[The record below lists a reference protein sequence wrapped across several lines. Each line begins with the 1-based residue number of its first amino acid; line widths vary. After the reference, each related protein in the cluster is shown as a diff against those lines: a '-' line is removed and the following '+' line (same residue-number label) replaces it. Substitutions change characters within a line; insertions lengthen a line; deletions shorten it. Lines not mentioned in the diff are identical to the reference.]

1 MISTSLTLRCIGRRA
16 DTHDVTSWQFVATEG
31 TLPAVLAGQCVTL
44 HTEID
49 GKPQC
54 RAYTLSS
61 SPQDPFWQVTIKDVG
76 LVSHHLHQTLQL
88 GDEIRVDGPFGDFNL
103 AVLHCERPLLLSAGS
118 GITPMWAMLRDELAK
133 RPNADIRFIH
143 SARSPEDVIFAS
155 DLAALAEAHAGV
167 RHALVLEQ
175 APAAYP
181 WVGRLTPAMLRELAP
196 DLLARHVYLCG
207 PAPYMAAV
215 CTMLAELGLPAE
227 QLHQESFG
235 LPAGTSSTAPVA
247 AGSDHFWLTLKK
259 ERQEGEDTAG
269 PDPAGCAG
277 GGRRNHGGR
286 LPRRCV
292 RGLPLHHG
300 RGDRASERDDAECA
314 GSGARRRAGLL
325 LHHQRGCQRRLL
337 RGVIGIPSFSRAGRA
352 GRL

>member
-54 RAYTLSS
+54 RGYTLSS

-103 AVLHCERPLLLSAGS
+103 AVLPCERPLLLSAGS

-133 RPNADIRFIH
+133 RPDADIRFIH

-181 WVGRLTPAMLRELAP
+181 WVGRLTPDMLRELAP

-259 ERQEGEDTAG
+259 SGKKVKILPGQTLLAALEGAGETMVAACRAGVCGACRCTTEGEIERQSVMTLSAQDLE
-269 PDPAGCAG
+269 
-277 GGRRNHGGR
+277 
-286 LPRRCV
+286 
-292 RGLPLHHG
+292 RGVALACSCTI
-300 RGDRASERDDAECA
+300 RGDVSVDY
-314 GSGARRRAGLL
+314 
-325 LHHQRGCQRRLL
+325 
-337 RGVIGIPSFSRAGRA
+337 
-352 GRL
+352 

>member
-175 APAAYP
+175 APAAHL
-181 WVGRLTPAMLRELAP
+181 WVGRLTPAMLSELAP

-259 ERQEGEDTAG
+259 SGKKVKILPGQTLLAALEGAGETMVAACRAGVCGACRCTTEGEIERQSVMTLSAQDLE
-269 PDPAGCAG
+269 
-277 GGRRNHGGR
+277 
-286 LPRRCV
+286 
-292 RGLPLHHG
+292 RGVALACSCTI
-300 RGDRASERDDAECA
+300 RGDVSVDY
-314 GSGARRRAGLL
+314 
-325 LHHQRGCQRRLL
+325 
-337 RGVIGIPSFSRAGRA
+337 
-352 GRL
+352 

>member
-143 SARSPEDVIFAS
+143 SARSPDDVIFAD

-259 ERQEGEDTAG
+259 SGKKVKILPGQTLLAALEGAGETMVAACRAGVCGACRCTTEGEIERQSVMTLSAQDLE
-269 PDPAGCAG
+269 
-277 GGRRNHGGR
+277 
-286 LPRRCV
+286 
-292 RGLPLHHG
+292 RGVALACSCTI
-300 RGDRASERDDAECA
+300 RGDVSVDY
-314 GSGARRRAGLL
+314 
-325 LHHQRGCQRRLL
+325 
-337 RGVIGIPSFSRAGRA
+337 
-352 GRL
+352 

>member
-259 ERQEGEDTAG
+259 SGKKVKILPGQTLLAALEGAGETIVAACRAGVCGACRCTTEGEIERQSVMTLSAQDLE
-269 PDPAGCAG
+269 
-277 GGRRNHGGR
+277 
-286 LPRRCV
+286 
-292 RGLPLHHG
+292 RGVALACSCTI
-300 RGDRASERDDAECA
+300 RGDVSVDY
-314 GSGARRRAGLL
+314 
-325 LHHQRGCQRRLL
+325 
-337 RGVIGIPSFSRAGRA
+337 
-352 GRL
+352 

>member
-103 AVLHCERPLLLSAGS
+103 AVLPCERPLLLSAGS

-133 RPNADIRFIH
+133 RPDADIRFIH
-143 SARSPEDVIFAS
+143 SARSPEDVIFA
-155 DLAALAEAHAGV
+155 DELAALAEAHAGV

-259 ERQEGEDTAG
+259 SGKKVKILPGQTLLAALEGAGETMVAACRAGVCGACRCTTEGEIERQSVMTLSAQDLESGVALACSCTI
-269 PDPAGCAG
+269 
-277 GGRRNHGGR
+277 
-286 LPRRCV
+286 
-292 RGLPLHHG
+292 
-300 RGDRASERDDAECA
+300 RGDVSVDY
-314 GSGARRRAGLL
+314 
-325 LHHQRGCQRRLL
+325 
-337 RGVIGIPSFSRAGRA
+337 
-352 GRL
+352 

>member
-16 DTHDVTSWQFVATEG
+16 DTHDVTSWQFVVTEG

-103 AVLHCERPLLLSAGS
+103 AVLPCERPLLLSAGS

-133 RPNADIRFIH
+133 RPDADIRFIH
-143 SARSPEDVIFAS
+143 SARSPEDVIFAD
-155 DLAALAEAHAGV
+155 DLTVLAEAHAGV

-181 WVGRLTPAMLRELAP
+181 WVGRLTPDMLRELAP

-259 ERQEGEDTAG
+259 SGKKVKILPGQTLLAALEGAGETMVAACRAGVCGACRCTTEGEIERQSVMTLSAQDLE
-269 PDPAGCAG
+269 
-277 GGRRNHGGR
+277 
-286 LPRRCV
+286 
-292 RGLPLHHG
+292 RGVALACSCTI
-300 RGDRASERDDAECA
+300 RGDVSVDY
-314 GSGARRRAGLL
+314 
-325 LHHQRGCQRRLL
+325 
-337 RGVIGIPSFSRAGRA
+337 
-352 GRL
+352 

>member
-181 WVGRLTPAMLRELAP
+181 WVGRHTPAMLRELAP

-259 ERQEGEDTAG
+259 SGKKVKILPGQTLLAALEGAGETMVAACRAGVCGACRCTTEGEIERQSVMTLSAQDLE
-269 PDPAGCAG
+269 
-277 GGRRNHGGR
+277 
-286 LPRRCV
+286 
-292 RGLPLHHG
+292 RGVALACSCTI
-300 RGDRASERDDAECA
+300 RGDVSVDY
-314 GSGARRRAGLL
+314 
-325 LHHQRGCQRRLL
+325 
-337 RGVIGIPSFSRAGRA
+337 
-352 GRL
+352 

>member
-259 ERQEGEDTAG
+259 SGKKVKILPGQTLLAAREGAGETMMAACRAGVCGACRCTTEGEIERQSVMTLSAQDLENGVALACSCTA
-269 PDPAGCAG
+269 
-277 GGRRNHGGR
+277 
-286 LPRRCV
+286 
-292 RGLPLHHG
+292 
-300 RGDRASERDDAECA
+300 RGDVSLEY
-314 GSGARRRAGLL
+314 
-325 LHHQRGCQRRLL
+325 
-337 RGVIGIPSFSRAGRA
+337 
-352 GRL
+352 

>member
-181 WVGRLTPAMLRELAP
+181 WVGRLTPAMLRELVP

-259 ERQEGEDTAG
+259 SGKKVKILPGQTLLAALEGAGETMVAACRAGVCGACRCTTEGEIERQSVMTLSAQDLESGVALACSCTI
-269 PDPAGCAG
+269 
-277 GGRRNHGGR
+277 
-286 LPRRCV
+286 
-292 RGLPLHHG
+292 
-300 RGDRASERDDAECA
+300 RGDVSVDY
-314 GSGARRRAGLL
+314 
-325 LHHQRGCQRRLL
+325 
-337 RGVIGIPSFSRAGRA
+337 
-352 GRL
+352 

>member
-103 AVLHCERPLLLSAGS
+103 AVLPCERPLLLSAGS

-167 RHALVLEQ
+167 RYALVLEQ

-181 WVGRLTPAMLRELAP
+181 WVGRLTPDMLRELAP

-215 CTMLAELGLPAE
+215 CTMLAELGLPAA

-259 ERQEGEDTAG
+259 SGKKVKILPGQTLLAALEGAGETMMAACRAGVCGACRCTTEGEIERQSVMTLSAQDLE
-269 PDPAGCAG
+269 
-277 GGRRNHGGR
+277 
-286 LPRRCV
+286 
-292 RGLPLHHG
+292 RGVALACSCTI
-300 RGDRASERDDAECA
+300 RGDVSVDY
-314 GSGARRRAGLL
+314 
-325 LHHQRGCQRRLL
+325 
-337 RGVIGIPSFSRAGRA
+337 
-352 GRL
+352 

>member
-235 LPAGTSSTAPVA
+235 LPAGTSRTAPVE

-259 ERQEGEDTAG
+259 SGKKVKILPGQTLLAALEGAGETMVAACRAGVCGACRCTTEGEIERQSVMTLSAQDLE
-269 PDPAGCAG
+269 
-277 GGRRNHGGR
+277 
-286 LPRRCV
+286 
-292 RGLPLHHG
+292 RGVALACSCTI
-300 RGDRASERDDAECA
+300 RGDVSVDY
-314 GSGARRRAGLL
+314 
-325 LHHQRGCQRRLL
+325 
-337 RGVIGIPSFSRAGRA
+337 
-352 GRL
+352 

>member
-133 RPNADIRFIH
+133 RPDADIRFIH

-259 ERQEGEDTAG
+259 SGKKVKILPGQTLLAALEGAGETMVAACRAGVCGACRCTTEGEIERQSVMTLSAQDLE
-269 PDPAGCAG
+269 
-277 GGRRNHGGR
+277 
-286 LPRRCV
+286 
-292 RGLPLHHG
+292 RGVALACSCTI
-300 RGDRASERDDAECA
+300 RGDVSVDY
-314 GSGARRRAGLL
+314 
-325 LHHQRGCQRRLL
+325 
-337 RGVIGIPSFSRAGRA
+337 
-352 GRL
+352 

>member
-103 AVLHCERPLLLSAGS
+103 AVLPCERPLLLSAGS

-181 WVGRLTPAMLRELAP
+181 WVGRLTPAMLRELVP

-259 ERQEGEDTAG
+259 SGKKVKILPGQTLLAALEGAGETMVAACRAGVCGACRCTTEGEIERQSVMTLSAQ
-269 PDPAGCAG
+269 DPE
-277 GGRRNHGGR
+277 
-286 LPRRCV
+286 
-292 RGLPLHHG
+292 RGVALACSCTI
-300 RGDRASERDDAECA
+300 RGDVSVDY
-314 GSGARRRAGLL
+314 
-325 LHHQRGCQRRLL
+325 
-337 RGVIGIPSFSRAGRA
+337 
-352 GRL
+352 

>member
-76 LVSHHLHQTLQL
+76 LVSNHLHQTLQL

-103 AVLHCERPLLLSAGS
+103 AVLPCERPLLLSAGS

-133 RPNADIRFIH
+133 RPDADIRFIH

-259 ERQEGEDTAG
+259 SGKKVKILPGQTLLAALEGAGETMVAACRAGVCGACRCTTEGEIERQSVMTLSAQDLE
-269 PDPAGCAG
+269 
-277 GGRRNHGGR
+277 
-286 LPRRCV
+286 
-292 RGLPLHHG
+292 RGVALACSCTI
-300 RGDRASERDDAECA
+300 RGDVSVDY
-314 GSGARRRAGLL
+314 
-325 LHHQRGCQRRLL
+325 
-337 RGVIGIPSFSRAGRA
+337 
-352 GRL
+352 

>member
-196 DLLARHVYLCG
+196 ALLARHVYLCG

-259 ERQEGEDTAG
+259 SGKKVKILPGQTLLAALEGAGETMVAACRAGVCGACRCTTEGEIERQSVMTLSAQDLE
-269 PDPAGCAG
+269 
-277 GGRRNHGGR
+277 
-286 LPRRCV
+286 
-292 RGLPLHHG
+292 RGVALACSCTI
-300 RGDRASERDDAECA
+300 RGDVSVDY
-314 GSGARRRAGLL
+314 
-325 LHHQRGCQRRLL
+325 
-337 RGVIGIPSFSRAGRA
+337 
-352 GRL
+352 

>member
-16 DTHDVTSWQFVATEG
+16 DTHDVTSWQFAATEG

-259 ERQEGEDTAG
+259 SGKKVKILPGQTLLAALEGAGETMVAACRAGVCGACRCTTEGEIERQSVMTLSPQDLESGVALACSCTA
-269 PDPAGCAG
+269 
-277 GGRRNHGGR
+277 
-286 LPRRCV
+286 
-292 RGLPLHHG
+292 
-300 RGDRASERDDAECA
+300 RGDV
-314 GSGARRRAGLL
+314 GLDY
-325 LHHQRGCQRRLL
+325 
-337 RGVIGIPSFSRAGRA
+337 
-352 GRL
+352 

>member
-1 MISTSLTLRCIGRRA
+1 MTSTSLSLRCIARRA
-16 DTHDVTSWQFVATEG
+16 ETHDVASWQFEPLAG
-31 TLPAVLAGQCVTL
+31 DLPSVLAGQCVTL
-44 HTEID
+44 HTMID
-49 GKPQC
+49 GQPHC

-76 LVSHHLHQTLQL
+76 LVSHHLHQSLQV
-88 GDEIRVDGPFGDFNL
+88 GDEIRVDGPFGDFHL
-103 AVLHCERPLLLSAGS
+103 TALPCERPLLLSAGS

-259 ERQEGEDTAG
+259 SGKKVKILPGQTLLAALEGAGETMVAACRAGVCGACRCTTEGEIERQSVMTLSAQDLE
-269 PDPAGCAG
+269 
-277 GGRRNHGGR
+277 
-286 LPRRCV
+286 
-292 RGLPLHHG
+292 RGVALACSCTI
-300 RGDRASERDDAECA
+300 RGDVSVDY
-314 GSGARRRAGLL
+314 
-325 LHHQRGCQRRLL
+325 
-337 RGVIGIPSFSRAGRA
+337 
-352 GRL
+352 